1 MNSTRRTGKIRT
13 LIALA
18 ACAAF
23 VIAAAPGNGNAKGPN
38 SDTTVESTNTGVQG
52 LSWR

>member
-1 MNSTRRTGKIRT
+1 MKSTRRVGKLRT

-23 VIAAAPGNGNAKGPN
+23 VIAAAPGNGNGGGN
-38 SDTTVESTNTGVQG
+38 DVGSTTVQG
-52 LSWR
+52 WSWR